1 MLLSVKLQILILNGT
16 LAAISVIFS
25 FCCQWNFT
33 KSWHVNNLKS
43 NGVNDSHPSRSP
55 VKQQD
60 GNSTGKALLYKIT
73 DVGFVPVFNYH
84 MSLEGQF
91 INLENLKDLGA
102 EKDVLQLLGNQ
113 GATAIGLWDSTA
125 INSCVCQEIMG
136 WRDQKG
142 CGRERQYCPALR
154 SHFLELEH
162 ISPVSF

>member
-1 MLLSVKLQILILNGT
+1 MLLSVKLQTLILNGT
-16 LAAISVIFS
+16 LAAFSVIFS

-33 KSWHVNNLKS
+33 KSWHVNNMKS

-55 VKQQD
+55 VKQWD
-60 GNSTGKALLYKIT
+60 GKSTGKALLYRIT
-73 DVGFVPVFNYH
+73 YVGFVPVFNYH
-84 MSLEGQF
+84 MSLKGQF

-102 EKDVLQLLGNQ
+102 EKGVLQLLDNQ
-113 GATAIGLWDSTA
+113 GATALGLWDIIA

-142 CGRERQYCPALR
+142 CGRERRYCPTLG
-154 SHFLELEH
+154 SGLLELQH